1 MIPMG
6 KAVISLS
13 EREILEL
20 KAILMYSD
28 GEENSRMEVEGTTH
42 L

>member
-1 MIPMG
+1 ME
-6 KAVISLS
+6 KTVISLS

-20 KAILMYSD
+20 KAILMGRLD
-28 GEENSRMEVEGTTH
+28 VEGKTH